1 MSVDGS
7 GTIEARVA
15 IRFGFCNIWVHIFGS
30 PRSKNLEVTWHG
42 IEGHDEVVE
51 QFRRA
56 VSRGRLASSFLFCG
70 PEGVGKFTFAVK
82 LAQALLCQTRPETAL
97 DPCGECPACRQ
108 VLAGTHPDLEVVAKP
123 KDKSFIP
130 LELFI
135 GDKEHRGREGLCRSI
150 SLKPFMG
157 GRKVAVIDDADY
169 LNPEGANA
177 LLKTLEEPPPK
188 SVLIL
193 IGTSPAKQLP
203 TIRSRC
209 QLIRFRPLPS
219 EVVAGLMISQG
230 IVEDPAEAQRL
241 ADHCE
246 GSLQRA
252 AELTDAELWTFRNTL
267 LQRLAEEALDS
278 VRLAKAVSVF
288 VDEAG
293 KQPAARRARLRQVVH
308 FATEFYRQ
316 LLHVQSGA
324 DRPADTEIRRF
335 VDRALAHRPADGE
348 NTAARLERCLDAAGQ
363 IDRNANQS
371 TLIETWL
378 DDLVRLAW

>member
-1 MSVDGS
+1 M
-7 GTIEARVA
+7 
-15 IRFGFCNIWVHIFGS
+15 
-30 PRSKNLEVTWHG
+30 TWHG

-56 VSRGRLASSFLFCG
+56 VSRGRLASSFLFAG

-108 VLAGTHPDLEVVAKP
+108 VLAGTHPDVEVVAKP

-135 GDKEHRGREGLCRSI
+135 GDKEHRGSEGLCRSI
-150 SLKPFMG
+150 SLKPYMG
-157 GRKVAVIDDADY
+157 GRKVVIIDDADY

-177 LLKTLEEPPPK
+177 LLKTLEEPPPR

-193 IGTSPAKQLP
+193 VGTSPAKQLP

-219 EVVAGLMISQG
+219 DVVAGLMISQG
-230 IVEDPAEAQRL
+230 IVENPAEAQRL
-241 ADHCE
+241 ASHCE
-246 GSLQRA
+246 GSLRRA
-252 AELTDAELWTFRNTL
+252 AELADPQLWAFRNTL
-267 LQRLAEEALDS
+267 LQRLAEETLDS

-288 VDEAG
+288 VEEANSRRPG
-293 KQPAARRARLRQVVH
+293 ARGCDKSSTSPRSSTGRCSVSKPGRMARRTTMSAASSRRPCRTGRAQARYCLSGSSP
-308 FATEFYRQ
+308 ATVLPNLIASWRIEKTSTQ
-316 LLHVQSGA
+316 LIATSGF
-324 DRPADTEIRRF
+324 RS
-335 VDRALAHRPADGE
+335 G
-348 NTAARLERCLDAAGQ
+348 G
-363 IDRNANQS
+363 
-371 TLIETWL
+371 
-378 DDLVRLAW
+378 